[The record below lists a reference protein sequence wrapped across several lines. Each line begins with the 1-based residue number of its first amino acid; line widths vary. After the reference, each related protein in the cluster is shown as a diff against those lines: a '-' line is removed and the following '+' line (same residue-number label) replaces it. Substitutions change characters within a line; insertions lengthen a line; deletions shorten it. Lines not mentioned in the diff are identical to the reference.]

1 MTAVILEIINRQN
14 VDIKISTAL
23 SCPPRVRPTLFFNTY
38 AAHVQFPGPG
48 KKNQL
53 QHLKHYQRGDM

>member
-23 SCPPRVRPTLFFNTY
+23 SCPPRVRPTLFFNTC

-48 KKNQL
+48 
-53 QHLKHYQRGDM
+53 